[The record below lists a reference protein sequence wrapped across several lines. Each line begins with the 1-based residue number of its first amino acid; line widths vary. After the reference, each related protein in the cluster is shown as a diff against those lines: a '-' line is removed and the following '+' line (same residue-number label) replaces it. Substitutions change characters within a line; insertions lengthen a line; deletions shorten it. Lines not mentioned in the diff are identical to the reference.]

1 VNLRGEGVSDSDPLK
16 TLLRELLLAAGMIG
30 LLILALYAHTGSMP
44 PLVVVESSSMIHDID
59 GEVGSIDAGDLVLVH
74 NQDFD
79 TIVTFAEAT
88 EPGNP
93 KYGYSQHGLG
103 GDVIIYKKNGEAG
116 TPIIHRAIMEV
127 VPNEISTP
135 NRNVPSNASNSEH
148 CPEGGTF
155 DSESFDGDGVL
166 GVCVLTWD
174 VPGTDVRD
182 VETVTVHF
190 DGIQAG
196 FYDCNRPVHANVESH
211 LVVWQWQ
218 PRHAGILTLGDNNNC
233 SVDQGSQAVN
243 GSSGVHSASGTVGP
257 IRASWLIGVGG
268 GEIPW
273 LGTVKL
279 MVSGEG
285 TPGTSYVPSSS
296 FLILF
301 TLVGGVLV
309 LPMLLEPLMGA
320 FMSKAP
326 EFEQAM
332 SEHKKKQPELK
343 TPEDASTWDSQNL
356 KDSESE

>member
-1 VNLRGEGVSDSDPLK
+1 
-16 TLLRELLLAAGMIG
+16 
-30 LLILALYAHTGSMP
+30 
-44 PLVVVESSSMIHDID
+44 
-59 GEVGSIDAGDLVLVH
+59 
-74 NQDFD
+74 
-79 TIVTFAEAT
+79 
-88 EPGNP
+88 
-93 KYGYSQHGLG
+93 
-103 GDVIIYKKNGEAG
+103 
-116 TPIIHRAIMEV
+116 MEV

-135 NRNVPSNASNSEH
+135 NRTASSNASNSEH
-148 CPEGGTF
+148 CPEGGTY
-155 DSESFDGDGVL
+155 DSESLDSDGVP

-174 VPGTDVRD
+174 VPGTDVRN

-196 FYDCNRPVHANVESH
+196 FYDCNRPVHANVEPH

-257 IRASWLIGVGG
+257 IRGSWLIGVGG

-285 TPGTSYVPSSS
+285 TPGTTYVPSSS

-309 LPMLLEPLMGA
+309 LPMLLEPA
-320 FMSKAP
+320 IRRFMSKAP

-332 SEHKKKQPELK
+332 SEHNKKQPSLE
-343 TPEDASTWDSQNL
+343 TPEDDSMWKTLNSY
-356 KDSESE
+356 DSESE

>member
-1 VNLRGEGVSDSDPLK
+1 
-16 TLLRELLLAAGMIG
+16 M
-30 LLILALYAHTGSMP
+30 
-44 PLVVVESSSMIHDID
+44 
-59 GEVGSIDAGDLVLVH
+59 
-74 NQDFD
+74 
-79 TIVTFAEAT
+79 
-88 EPGNP
+88 
-93 KYGYSQHGLG
+93 
-103 GDVIIYKKNGEAG
+103 IIYKKNGEAG

-135 NRNVPSNASNSEH
+135 NRNVSSNASNSEH

-155 DSESFDGDGVL
+155 DSESFDGDGIL

-309 LPMLLEPLMGA
+309 LPMLLEPVMRS

-332 SEHKKKQPELK
+332 SEHKKKKPELK
-343 TPEDASTWDSQNL
+343 TPEDASTWDAQNP

>member
-1 VNLRGEGVSDSDPLK
+1 VSDSDPLK
-16 TLLRELLLAAGMIG
+16 TLFRELLLAAGMIG

-74 NQDFD
+74 NQDFN

-88 EPGNP
+88 EIENSN
-93 KYGYSQHGLG
+93 YGYSQHGLG
-103 GDVIIYKKNGEAG
+103 GDVIIYKKNGEGG

-127 VPNEISTP
+127 IPNEISSP
-135 NRNVPSNASNSEH
+135 NRSAPSNASNNVH
-148 CPEGGTF
+148 CPDGGTF
-155 DSESFDGDGVL
+155 DSESFDSDGII
-166 GVCVLTWD
+166 GVCVFTWD
-174 VPGTDVRD
+174 VPGTDVRN
-182 VETVTVHF
+182 VTAVTVQF

-196 FYDCNRPVHANVESH
+196 FYDCHRPVHANVESH

-257 IRASWLIGVGG
+257 IRGSWLIGVGG

-285 TPGTSYVPSSS
+285 TPGTTYVPSSS
-296 FLILF
+296 FFILF
-301 TLVGGVLV
+301 TLIGSVLV
-309 LPMLLEPLMGA
+309 LPMILEPTFRR
-320 FMSKAP
+320 FMARAP
-326 EFEQAM
+326 EFEQAKA
-332 SEHKKKQPELK
+332 EHKKQYPELN
-343 TPEDASTWDSQNL
+343 TFDTEAQQEHLNL
-356 KDSESE
+356 YESE

>member
-1 VNLRGEGVSDSDPLK
+1 MNLRGEGVSDSDPLK
-16 TLLRELLLAAGMIG
+16 TLFRELLLAAGMIG

-44 PLVVVESSSMIHDID
+44 PLVVVESSSMIHDLD

-88 EPGNP
+88 EPGNS
-93 KYGYSQHGLG
+93 KYGYSQHGLE
-103 GDVIIYKKNGEAG
+103 GDVIIYKKNGEGG

-127 VPNEISTP
+127 IPNEISSP
-135 NRNVPSNASNSEH
+135 NRSAPMDAPNNEH
-148 CPEGGTF
+148 CPEGGTY
-155 DSESFDGDGVL
+155 DSESFDGAGVL

-174 VPGTDVRD
+174 VPGTGVRN

-190 DGIQAG
+190 DGVQAG
-196 FYDCNRPVHANVESH
+196 FYDCKRSAHANAEAH

-218 PRHAGILTLGDNNNC
+218 PRHAGILTLGDYNKC

-285 TPGTSYVPSSS
+285 TPGTEYVPSSS
-296 FLILF
+296 FFILF
-301 TLVGGVLV
+301 ALVGGVLI
-309 LPMLLEPLMGA
+309 LPMLIEPIIRR
-320 FMSKAP
+320 FMARAP
-326 EFEQAM
+326 EFEQAIT
-332 SEHKKKQPELK
+332 EHKKQYPSLNR
-343 TPEDASTWDSQNL
+343 PDAEPDQVLLTSSDF
-356 KDSESE
+356 EAE